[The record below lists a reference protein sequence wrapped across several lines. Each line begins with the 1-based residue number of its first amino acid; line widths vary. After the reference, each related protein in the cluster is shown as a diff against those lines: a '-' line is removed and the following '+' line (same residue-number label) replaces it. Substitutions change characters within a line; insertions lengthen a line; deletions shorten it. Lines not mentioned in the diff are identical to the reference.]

1 VPEPIDISNIPLGER
16 LPWDDG
22 PRYVETDFSRWIV
35 EPCNAITAFIFVA
48 LAAYWIWR
56 MRGQYGRHRFL
67 CICLPILL
75 AGGIGGTL
83 YHGLRRYV
91 AFFLLDVVPI
101 VILVLMGSIYLWI
114 RLRPKSWHVLLL
126 LVALAG
132 FPLLFLMDDRT
143 HLRIVLHYLMLAALV
158 LIPVVIVQVRTRFRY
173 LNLIKLTM
181 VCFGLAILMRF
192 LDPVSA
198 PIFPGLGTHWLWH
211 IGGAITTGL
220 LTEYF
225 FRLET
230 EPIAPL
236 PWQLSAKPRA

>member
-1 VPEPIDISNIPLGER
+1 MPESIDISTIPLGER
-16 LPWDDG
+16 LPLDNG
-22 PRYVETDFSRWIV
+22 PRYVETDFSRFIV
-35 EPCNAITAFIFVA
+35 EPCNAITAFIFVLLA
-48 LAAYWIWR
+48 LYWIWR
-56 MRGQYGRHRFL
+56 MRGQYRNHLFL
-67 CICLPILL
+67 CVCLPILL

-83 YHGLRRYV
+83 FHGLRRYV

-101 VILVLMGSIYLWI
+101 GVLVLMGSIYLWI
-114 RLRPKSWHVLLL
+114 RLRPKWWHVSLL
-126 LVALAG
+126 ALGIAS
-132 FPLLFLMDDRT
+132 FPMLFFFDDRT

-158 LIPVVIVQVRTRFRY
+158 LIPIVIVQVRTRFRY

-198 PIFPGLGTHWLWH
+198 PILPGLGTHWIWH

-236 PWQLSAKPRA
+236 KWQLAAERG